1 MPSASHPARPIYRIA
16 IYIAIRY
23 SDTMLDL
30 AVLGLLRDSPRH
42 GYELKQLLA
51 DLGFLRVSFGSLY
64 PALRRLEKRGLI
76 EALRVTGRRK
86 AYRVTAEGRD
96 ELDRLL
102 RAEPETSEEDRR
114 FSLRLAFFR
123 YLEPPLRIRSLDR
136 RRRQLV
142 ERIGRAQRTLRK
154 ATSNEAD
161 RYTLALM
168 RRTVLTTQADIA
180 WLDELIAAERGAARS
195 QNTPSDIMGGTAWTK
210 SK

>member
-1 MPSASHPARPIYRIA
+1 
-16 IYIAIRY
+16 
-23 SDTMLDL
+23 MLDL
-30 AVLGLLRDSPRH
+30 AVLGLVRDAPRH
-42 GYELKQLLA
+42 GYDLKQSLA

-76 EALRVTGRRK
+76 EALRASGRRK
-86 AYRVTAEGRD
+86 AYRITEAGTLALD
-96 ELDRLL
+96 ELL

-114 FSLRLAFFR
+114 FGLRLAFFR
-123 YLEPPLRIRSLDR
+123 YLEPALRIRSLER

-142 ERIGRAQRTLRK
+142 DRMGDSQQALKK
-154 ATSNEAD
+154 ATANAAD

-180 WLDELIAAERGAARS
+180 WLDELIAAERGATSS
-195 QNTPSDIMGGTAWTK
+195 QNSPTTGGTAWAR